1 MGWGWWRGL
10 STGGFYMSYAGRMVW
25 ITAALGIVLAMPPGA
40 PAADTSGEAPKIPVE
55 QIIKKFVDKETEFS
69 LARENYTYRQSV
81 KITEYDEVGN
91 ARGKWELVQ
100 DVIFSADN
108 KRTERVV
115 YAPVSTLSRIILTPK
130 DMEDLRSVQP
140 FVMTNADV
148 DKYQI
153 DYLGTEKIDEIDCY
167 VFSVKPKKMEQN
179 ERYFEGQIWV
189 DQIDLQIVKTYGK
202 GVGLLKKN
210 ADDQFPRFETYRQ
223 QIDGKYWFPTYTRA
237 DDVLHFKTGDQHIRM
252 VIRYDD
258 YKQFKSQTDIQ
269 FGGIVD
275 DTTGAVTKDKPT
287 GPPQA
292 PQPQRP

>member
-1 MGWGWWRGL
+1 M
-10 STGGFYMSYAGRMVW
+10 AA
-25 ITAALGIVLAMPPGA
+25 AALAIVFVWPQGMA
-40 PAADTSGEAPKIPVE
+40 AADTTTETPKIPVGE
-55 QIIKKFVDKETEFS
+55 IIQKFVNKETQFS
-69 LARENYTYRQSV
+69 RARENYTYRQSV

-91 ARGKWELVQ
+91 PRGKWELVQ
-100 DVIFSADN
+100 DVIFGADN

-140 FVMTNADV
+140 FVMTNADA

-167 VFSVKPKKMEQN
+167 VFSVKPKKMEEG

-189 DQIDLQIVKTYGK
+189 DQLDLQIVKTYGK
-202 GVGLLKKN
+202 GVGLRKKN
-210 ADDQFPRFETYRQ
+210 SDDQFPRFETYRQ

-237 DDVLHFKTGDQHIRM
+237 DDVLHFKTGDQRIRM

-258 YKQFKSQTDIQ
+258 YKQFKSDAEIQ
-269 FGGIVD
+269 FGGVVD
-275 DTTGAVTKDKPT
+275 ETTGVETKEKPT
-287 GPPQA
+287 EPPQA
-292 PQPQRP
+292 PQKP

>member
-1 MGWGWWRGL
+1 MIGMIAAAWGIAFL
-10 STGGFYMSYAGRMVW
+10 AP
-25 ITAALGIVLAMPPGA
+25 LGA
-40 PAADTSGEAPKIPVE
+40 AADTTSESPKIPVD
-55 QIIKKFVDKETEFS
+55 QIIHQFVDKETAFA

-100 DVIFSADN
+100 DIIFSADN

-115 YAPVSTLSRIILTPK
+115 YAPVSTLSRIVLTPK

-148 DKYQI
+148 NKYQI

-167 VFSVKPKKMEQN
+167 VFSVKPKKMEEG

-202 GVGLLKKN
+202 GVGLRKKN
-210 ADDQFPRFETYRQ
+210 SDDQFPRFETYRQ

-237 DDVLHFKTGDQHIRM
+237 DDVLHFKTGDQRIRM

-258 YKQFKSQTDIQ
+258 YKQFKSDVDIK

-275 DTTGAVTKDKPT
+275 ETTGAETPEKPT
-287 GPPQA
+287 EKPESPN
-292 PQPQRP
+292 

>member
-1 MGWGWWRGL
+1 MATNR
-10 STGGFYMSYAGRMVW
+10 RMIGVAA
-25 ITAALGIVLAMPPGA
+25 AALLMTLVIGPFAA
-40 PAADTSGEAPKIPVE
+40 AADTNAEAPKIPVD

-69 LARENYTYRQSV
+69 RARENYTYRQSV
-81 KITEYDEVGN
+81 KLTEYDEAGN
-91 ARGKWELVQ
+91 PRGKWELVQ

-115 YAPVSTLSRIILTPK
+115 YAPVSTLSRIVLTPK

-140 FVMTNADV
+140 FVMTNEDAF
-148 DKYQI
+148 KYQI
-153 DYLGTEKIDEIDCY
+153 DYLGTERIDEIDCY
-167 VFSVKPKKMEQN
+167 VFSVKPKKMEQG

-189 DQIDLQIVKTYGK
+189 DQLDLQIVKTYGR

-237 DDVLHFKTGDQHIRM
+237 DDVLHFKTGDQRIRM

-269 FGGIVD
+269 FGGVVD
-275 DTTGAVTKDKPT
+275 ENGAGETKQPPDEKP
-287 GPPQA
+287 QIH
-292 PQPQRP
+292 PQPQPPQKQP